1 MDNEY
6 IKKQDVQACL
16 EQLAAEHLIGND
28 FDTFISLP
36 EAQDKIEELTVVEVK
51 PVKYG
56 TWIPASTK
64 PGVHAGMKCSECKAR
79 ISYSEHFNGQHLYCH
94 KCGAKMTKNG
104 DLVNTFRTYTGVPGY
119 EVSEGDDE

>member
-94 KCGAKMTKNG
+94 KCGAKMVKNE
-104 DLVNTFRTYTGVPGY
+104 DLEHTFTTYAGVPGY
-119 EVSEGDDE
+119 EATKK